1 MINVNNQL
9 ILASS
14 SPRRRELLNQVNIQ
28 HKVKKQDVDESNVP
42 FYNPRTYVQT
52 LAERKGRSIGFESD
66 QEVILSADTI
76 VSHEG
81 EVLEKPKTREEAFQM
96 LRSLSGQTHQVYTG
110 VMLRSP
116 EQEMFI
122 VDQTSVEFWP
132 LSKEDIELYLD
143 TGDSFD
149 KAGGY
154 GIQTEGAMLVKQISG
169 DYNNVVGLPLSRVV
183 RSLRTFG
190 IYPSIPE
197 LK

>member
-1 MINVNNQL
+1 MNNQL

>member
-1 MINVNNQL
+1 MNQL

-14 SPRRRELLNQVNIQ
+14 SPRRTELLTQVHIQ
-28 HKVKKQDVDESNVP
+28 HKVRKQNVDESDVP

-66 QEVILSADTI
+66 HEVILSADTI
-76 VSHEG
+76 VCHEG
-81 EVLEKPKTREEAFQM
+81 KVLEKPKTREEAFHM
-96 LRSLSGQTHQVYTG
+96 LRTLSGTTHDVYTG

-122 VDQTSVEFWP
+122 VDKTSVEFWP

-143 TGDSFD
+143 TGDSYD

-154 GIQTEGAMLVKQISG
+154 GIQSAGAMLVKQISG
-169 DYNNVVGLPLSRVV
+169 DYNNVVGMPLSRVV
-183 RSLRTFG
+183 RSLRTFD

-197 LK
+197 RK

>member
-1 MINVNNQL
+1 MKQL

-14 SPRRRELLNQVNIQ
+14 SPRRKELLNQVNIQ
-28 HKVKKQDVDESNVP
+28 HNVRKQHVDESNVP
-42 FYNPRTYVQT
+42 FYNPRTYVES
-52 LAERKGRSIGFESD
+52 LAERKGRSVVFESD
-66 QEVILSADTI
+66 REVILSADTI
-76 VSHEG
+76 VCFDG
-81 EVLEKPKTREEAFQM
+81 QILEKPKTREEAFNM
-96 LRSLSGQTHQVYTG
+96 LRKLSGQTHEVYTG

-122 VDQTSVEFWP
+122 VDKTSVEFWP

-143 TGDSFD
+143 TGESFD

-154 GIQTEGAMLVKQISG
+154 GIQSTGAMLVKQISG

-190 IYPSIPE
+190 IYPSISE
-197 LK
+197 VK

>member
-1 MINVNNQL
+1 MNNQL

-28 HKVKKQDVDESNVP
+28 HIVRKQDVDESNVP

-76 VSHEG
+76 VCYEDK
-81 EVLEKPKTREEAFQM
+81 VLEKPNTREEAFQM
-96 LRSLSGQTHQVYTG
+96 LRSLSGQKHQVYTG

-122 VDQTSVEFWP
+122 VDRTTVEFWP

-169 DYNNVVGLPLSRVV
+169 DYNTVVGLPLSRVV

-190 IYPSIPE
+190 IYPSISE
-197 LK
+197 MK

>member
-1 MINVNNQL
+1 VNNQL

-14 SPRRRELLNQVNIQ
+14 SPRRRELLNQVHIQ
-28 HKVKKQDVDESNVP
+28 HKVRKQDVDESNVP
-42 FYNPRTYVQT
+42 FYNPRTYVQS

-76 VSHEG
+76 VCHEDK
-81 EVLEKPKTREEAFQM
+81 VLEKPKTREEAFEM

-122 VDQTSVEFWP
+122 VDRTSVEFWP
-132 LSKEDIELYLD
+132 LSKEDIEVYLD

-154 GIQTEGAMLVKQISG
+154 GIQSEGAMLVKQISG
-169 DYNNVVGLPLSRVV
+169 DYNTVVGLPLSRVV

-190 IYPSIPE
+190 IYPSISE
-197 LK
+197 MK